1 VDYSSDGY
9 HGIIVPVATRK
20 HSNDKHNAPFGRL
33 GRGFDQ
39 EGHGRGFDQEGTGS
53 YIRERSGI
61 AHQNAAE
68 GGKEVVNPGTHPWR
82 HGPL

>member
-1 VDYSSDGY
+1 VDYSSDRY

-20 HSNDKHNAPFGRL
+20 HSSDKHNAPFGRL
-33 GRGFDQ
+33 
-39 EGHGRGFDQEGTGS
+39 GRGFDQEGTGS